1 MYRYKTFKFRINEEE
16 GQILTSLA
24 KKLQRNQS
32 DAVRFIIRIVDER
45 LNNGDK
51 LIDVDEIVKSNKT

>member
-1 MYRYKTFKFRINEEE
+1 MYRHKTFKFRINEEE
-16 GQILTSLA
+16 GQILASLA

>member
-51 LIDVDEIVKSNKT
+51 LINVDEIVKSNKT